1 MRKAEV
7 RVRIQRP
14 VQDVYA
20 YTSAVDTMPEWRGD
34 VSEVEQLGDGP
45 LGVGTRIRAGGKVFG
60 RPIGIVIE
68 VTALE
73 PGMRFGYRPV
83 SGPLRTHNVYTFE
96 PDAGGTLVTLT
107 DEIELSGF
115 FRLFEPLDGPDGPPA
130 VRCQPRQAEG
140 HPGAS
145 GGRESGNPVADSVI
159 VDPMKLSRRSVPRPA
174 SAADPGRAGD
184 A

>member
-1 MRKAEV
+1 MRKVEV

-20 YTSAVDTMPEWRGD
+20 YTSAVDTLPEWRGD
-34 VSEVEQLGDGP
+34 VSEVQQLSDGP

-68 VTALE
+68 VTEQE
-73 PGMRFGYRPV
+73 PGVRFGYRPV
-83 SGPLRTHNVYTFE
+83 SGPLRTHNLYTFE

-115 FRLFEPLDGPDGPPA
+115 FSLFEPLM
-130 VRCQPRQAEG
+130 VRMVRRQYGANLGRLKAILERRVAESQ
-140 HPGAS
+140 AT
-145 GGRESGNPVADSVI
+145 R
-159 VDPMKLSRRSVPRPA
+159 
-174 SAADPGRAGD
+174 
-184 A
+184 